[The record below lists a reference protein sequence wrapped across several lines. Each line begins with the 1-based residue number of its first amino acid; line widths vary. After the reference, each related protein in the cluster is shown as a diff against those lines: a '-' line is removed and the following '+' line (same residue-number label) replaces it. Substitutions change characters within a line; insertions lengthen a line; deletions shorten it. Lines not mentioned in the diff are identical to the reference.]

1 MPAGETSKVRAPA
14 LPARNASSVQP
25 PNPVVPRANTPLQ
38 RTDPTSYLRQLL
50 PGLTNLD
57 FGREPITR
65 EQAAQLKQGLQALAA
80 QGAAAVPAIRQFLEQ
95 NVDLSFGKEGAESAG
110 AAALRV
116 GLLDV
121 LRQIGGPEALALS
134 RQVLQTTTEPLEIA
148 LLARNLEEAAPGQY
162 RQEFLDAARGTL
174 GTIIQ
179 GQMTNV
185 DVGPLFQALQTYG
198 GAGVA
203 DDLEK
208 MAPNWNYYAMIALAE
223 LPSGQGVPSLVRLA
237 QDPAGFETG
246 QYKLAFQML
255 AQMSPQFPEASASL
269 LELARQNQIPD
280 KAWRAIAAGLG
291 GSQYQIAR
299 QLPQNTFPVGSSV
312 EAGRSDIGGMI
323 QTFYSSPLPD
333 GGSAANLSQRLTI
346 IDQLLQASSTSPAAL
361 QALRQ
366 ARARLLGASGGI

>member
-1 MPAGETSKVRAPA
+1 MRAPA

-110 AAALRV
+110 AASLRV

-203 DDLEK
+203 D
-208 MAPNWNYYAMIALAE
+208 ALAE